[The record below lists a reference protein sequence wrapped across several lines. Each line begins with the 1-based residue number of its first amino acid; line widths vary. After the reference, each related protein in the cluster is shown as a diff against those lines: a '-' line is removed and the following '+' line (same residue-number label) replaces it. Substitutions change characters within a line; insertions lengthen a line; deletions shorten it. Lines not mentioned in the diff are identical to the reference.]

1 MADLKRTACYK
12 YKVEMK
18 YINNVKHKTS
28 DIPNEC
34 VKSIIIDHNFE
45 DNCMPVLYANLQLDK
60 SLVDDMIVNTN
71 DNLVL
76 IAIYKYDDIADMKHE
91 IEIIR
96 DKFIYF
102 LPDDVNKTP
111 SADYNDVNIDETL
124 GTTYRPITLGL
135 MSADM
140 INRNKRHIELT
151 ANNNTIF
158 DCVKYITSEFKNMII
173 EPFSVNDVFDRI
185 IIPAQDS
192 VNAAL
197 KFLNSYRVFYY
208 SPYRFYQDFNFTYII
223 SSSGMAI
230 PRNDESFSN
239 VYVNIED
246 VDINTADDE
255 GIVENKTTG
264 SYEVPVSYAD
274 ATVYNNSVS
283 NKSRNKIRGISSSGA
298 VEKTLQ
304 TSSSYSNDRIKTVR
318 LNNDNDN
325 MIFNLEAEANNNDV
339 FIFFTKNDLDMDVF
353 TINKRITVS
362 NIPRYKEN
370 DGTYLLSR
378 KREMLV
384 RESDSFIL
392 STMINL
398 KKCAYSSTVHIQPFN
413 FSIKEKE

>member
-1 MADLKRTACYK
+1 MPDLKKIACYK
-12 YKVEMK
+12 YRVEMH
-18 YINNVKHKTS
+18 YINNAKKKTS
-28 DIPNEC
+28 EIPNEC
-34 VKSIIIDHNFE
+34 IKSIIIDHNFE
-45 DNCMPVLYANLQLDK
+45 ENCMPVLYANMQLDK
-60 SLVDDMIVNTN
+60 ALIDDMITNIN
-71 DNLVL
+71 DNLIL
-76 IAIYKYDDIADMKHE
+76 IAVYKYDNIADMRQE

-111 SADYNDVNIDETL
+111 SADYNDSNIDETL
-124 GTTYRPITLGL
+124 GTTYRPITIGL
-135 MSADM
+135 MSSTM
-140 INRNKRHIELT
+140 LNRNKRHIELT

-173 EPFSVNDVFDRI
+173 EPFAINDVFKQI
-185 IIPAQDS
+185 IIPSQDS

-208 SPYRFYQDFNFTYII
+208 SPYRYYQDFNFTYII

-230 PRNDESFSN
+230 SRNDESFSN

-246 VDINTADDE
+246 VDLSSADDE
-255 GIVENKTTG
+255 GIIENKTTG
-264 SYEVPVSYAD
+264 SYEVLVSYAD
-274 ATVYNNSVS
+274 ATVYDNTIP
-283 NKSRNKIRGISSSGA
+283 NKSRNKLRGISSSGA

-304 TSSSYSNDRIKTVR
+304 MSSSYSNDRTKTIR

-325 MIFNLEAEANNNDV
+325 MIYNLEAEANNNDT

-362 NIPRYKEN
+362 NIPRYKDK

-378 KREMLV
+378 KRELLV

-398 KKCAYSSTVHIQPFN
+398 KKCAYDSTVHIQPYKFHIN
-413 FSIKEKE
+413 KEK